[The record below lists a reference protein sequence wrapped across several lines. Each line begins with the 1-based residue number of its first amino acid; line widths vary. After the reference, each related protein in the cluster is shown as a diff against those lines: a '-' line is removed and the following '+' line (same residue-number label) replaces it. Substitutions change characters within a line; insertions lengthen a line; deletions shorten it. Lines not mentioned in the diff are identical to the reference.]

1 MQCAWVIMPTAGA
14 SLRVTFTAINVRGM
28 FEGTCFS
35 SSAWTWHPPCL
46 LLQVRCTSSTCLR
59 CRFRLR
65 PTLTGNLTDPLPG
78 PFRVVPPNPTG
89 NLIIKFYTD
98 LSGTETG
105 FSLVYQSIPIPPVV
119 GTPSTSP
126 SPVASADSDGT
137 PMSLVVGLA
146 VGLSAAGVAMAG
158 AGLLVW
164 RCRRAGGWLL
174 LAGRGCPMSRLHSHI
189 TASPSVVCSCFL
201 WMGLT

>member
-1 MQCAWVIMPTAGA
+1 MSVYFPDT
-14 SLRVTFTAINVRGM
+14 SV
-28 FEGTCFS
+28 
-35 SSAWTWHPPCL
+35 PP
-46 LLQVRCTSSTCLR
+46 VDI
-59 CRFRLR
+59 
-65 PTLTGNLTDPLPG
+65 TGNLTDPLPG
-78 PFRVVPPNPTG
+78 PFVPPNPTG

-201 WMGLT
+201 WMGLTRLMLMGGGVQVA

>member
-1 MQCAWVIMPTAGA
+1 MDLAPSMPAFA
-14 SLRVTFTAINVRGM
+14 SSMYLFAL
-28 FEGTCFS
+28 
-35 SSAWTWHPPCL
+35 P
-46 LLQVRCTSSTCLR
+46 LQVETNFDFVSVYFPDTSV
-59 CRFRLR
+59 
-65 PTLTGNLTDPLPG
+65 PPVDITGNLTDPLPG